1 MRFRGRSNLFGNN
14 TTNGTNLSV
23 NQAGN
28 TQAVGVGGQESTS
41 ANSFIG
47 ANVSTT
53 NQTPQ
58 NFIGGGD
65 LEGISQNAAGGAT
78 NGMNAVGA
86 TSGGVGGMNSG
97 ANGMGGQGEGQG
109 NLAGANNTQTT
120 PAVRISMKLGFVP
133 LASLRPAEASLAV
146 ASHLAAMPALHLQT
160 PVQVVMQGRTAI
172 LSGVVET
179 EHDRDLAEARGP
191 PGGRGR
197 QSAEPTRRRQRGRA
211 SAGLVETCGAN
222 CNGG

>member
-1 MRFRGRSNLFGNN
+1 
-14 TTNGTNLSV
+14 
-23 NQAGN
+23 
-28 TQAVGVGGQESTS
+28 
-41 ANSFIG
+41 
-47 ANVSTT
+47 
-53 NQTPQ
+53 
-58 NFIGGGD
+58 
-65 LEGISQNAAGGAT
+65 
-78 NGMNAVGA
+78 
-86 TSGGVGGMNSG
+86 MNSG

-179 EHDRDLAEARGP
+179 EHDRDLAERVVRLEGAVDKVQNQLVVANAAAPQQVLSKPVERIAMADNSRVAIDTAVDDSAPVVTSAP
-191 PGGRGR
+191 PSSFPPSSVLFGKVPPPP
-197 QSAEPTRRRQRGRA
+197 AP
-211 SAGLVETCGAN
+211 GAD
-222 CNGG
+222 